1 MSAESLNIIVVDDE
15 EGMCL
20 FLKSVLTSEGH
31 SVKTFTSPKNA
42 LQALRDDHY
51 SIAIVDM
58 RMPEPG
64 GMGFLRESM
73 TINPELMVIMMT
85 AYGSIENAVES
96 LKLGAR
102 DYITKPFKTDEILLL
117 ISKLIERKSLIDENR
132 KLKRELEEFQKSE
145 ITLGKNSGIKEI
157 AKLARKIAPSLQSVL
172 ITGESGTGKEVLANF
187 IHSCSDRSGC
197 PFVPVQCNLLP
208 LDLFESE
215 LIGHKKG
222 AFTGASSDKT
232 GLFEEAHGGTLFLDE
247 IGDISLDIQ
256 GKLLRFL
263 QHREVRRVGDNK
275 SRILDVRI
283 ILATNKNLE
292 TLVRENRFR
301 EDLYYRIKVMSLH
314 LPPLRERRE
323 DIPFLATA
331 FLDSINAARSDK
343 IGMEREALKFLV
355 EYRWPGNIRELKNCL
370 ETAAVMCENSMISVQ
385 DVSRLITRKDGTANL
400 AAGGSFRDMKAQVIN
415 SFEKNYVTNLLVSSR
430 GNISAA
436 ARDAGLDRKNLFDLI
451 KKHGIDVRDFK

>member
-1 MSAESLNIIVVDDE
+1 
-15 EGMCL
+15 
-20 FLKSVLTSEGH
+20 
-31 SVKTFTSPKNA
+31 
-42 LQALRDDHY
+42 
-51 SIAIVDM
+51 
-58 RMPEPG
+58 
-64 GMGFLRESM
+64 
-73 TINPELMVIMMT
+73 
-85 AYGSIENAVES
+85 
-96 LKLGAR
+96 
-102 DYITKPFKTDEILLL
+102 
-117 ISKLIERKSLIDENR
+117 
-132 KLKRELEEFQKSE
+132 
-145 ITLGKNSGIKEI
+145 
-157 AKLARKIAPSLQSVL
+157 
-172 ITGESGTGKEVLANF
+172 
-187 IHSCSDRSGC
+187 
-197 PFVPVQCNLLP
+197 
-208 LDLFESE
+208 
-215 LIGHKKG
+215 
-222 AFTGASSDKT
+222 
-232 GLFEEAHGGTLFLDE
+232 
-247 IGDISLDIQ
+247 
-256 GKLLRFL
+256 
-263 QHREVRRVGDNK
+263 
-275 SRILDVRI
+275 VRI